1 MPNKTGVFAMAT
13 DTPSE
18 SVNETVDDDEPEAFY
33 ANGGWFW
40 QSPPIRQTP
49 ATEGGPFATRE
60 ECISSLLAHAIRT
73 IDPNHP
79 VLKVVK

>member
-1 MPNKTGVFAMAT
+1 MT
-13 DTPSE
+13 DH
-18 SVNETVDDDEPEAFY
+18 DDDEPEVFY

-40 QSPPIRQTP
+40 TCPWVRQTP

-60 ECISSLLAHAIRT
+60 ECISSLLTHAIRT

-79 VLKVVK
+79 VLKVTQ